1 MAKGVETPQ
10 GEGISIVKEDVSSQG
25 ISAPITR
32 KTNSS
37 LEKPKF
43 KKNMTREEMS
53 LAMLQYLND
62 KARAEEEAKAKQE
75 SSLTLDLSNKKEDS
89 SQCAE
94 ESLVNELDLEVARKL
109 DNQIYITYGVKIYP
123 LVSKGTPLEE
133 AINNLEIG
141 QFQKETVL
149 ILAQHYMAQLNS
161 DSRSP
166 QKV

>member
-1 MAKGVETPQ
+1 
-10 GEGISIVKEDVSSQG
+10 
-25 ISAPITR
+25 
-32 KTNSS
+32 
-37 LEKPKF
+37 
-43 KKNMTREEMS
+43 MS
-53 LAMLQYLND
+53 LAMLQYLNN
-62 KARAEEEAKAKQE
+62 KARAEEEAKAKQG
-75 SSLTLDLSNKKEDS
+75 SSLPLDLSNKKEDS

-149 ILAQHYMAQLNS
+149 ILAQYYMAQLNS

-166 QKV
+166 